1 MGDNYGAM
9 TDLSYLMN
17 CLPQVN
23 ETSSKKRSFA
33 RYRPLFWLVRQSRAA
48 VEPKLVTKYTHQ
60 LIYISFIIHGYVY
73 GDVSIELRSLN
84 FWFTPRSGDDY
95 FFLFLVK

>member
-9 TDLSYLMN
+9 TNLSYLMN

-33 RYRPLFWLVRQSRAA
+33 QYLSLFWLVRQSRAA

-60 LIYISFIIHGYVY
+60 LIYRVAHMYLNDF
-73 GDVSIELRSLN
+73 LR
-84 FWFTPRSGDDY
+84 
-95 FFLFLVK
+95 LFRGHWVT